1 MTTKKCDTDGSTTS
15 GLHETGRCS
24 MCGKKLAAPQKT
36 LSMDGKGLCDAC
48 YEDCFFADISSNR
61 RMARDRC
68 AS

>member
-1 MTTKKCDTDGSTTS
+1 MTTKKRDIHRAAS
-15 GLHETGRCS
+15 GGAPETRRCS
-24 MCGKKLAAPQKT
+24 ICGKQLAAPQKT

-61 RMARDRC
+61 RMAQDRC